1 MKKLSILLTLI
12 VTLGMFTACGSSDNE
27 TPETTEP
34 TSEGGTLIMATEAG
48 FAPYEYTEDGSE
60 VIGVD
65 VDIANEIAKDMGKE
79 LKILNMDF
87 DTVLISVQQGKAD
100 FGAAGISVTEE
111 RKKNMDF
118 SVEYA
123 VSKIVLV
130 VKADNETI
138 KSADD
143 ITSDTII
150 GVQQGNTADNYCQDE
165 YSSSTLKPYT
175 KFLQAALDL
184 DNDKIDC
191 IMMDSL
197 PAAQLVAQNPDL
209 KILEKEVFTDKYAI
223 AVQKGNT
230 EMLEQIN
237 STLNRLIE
245 EGKIDEFTI
254 KHSN

>member
-1 MKKLSILLTLI
+1 MVSGNVKTTDNISSTL
-12 VTLGMFTACGSSDNE
+12 FTKQTKTTNTDSKDFGVVMNQTSKQNSNKSSNDVKTDNK
-27 TPETTEP
+27 
-34 TSEGGTLIMATEAG
+34 
-48 FAPYEYTEDGSE
+48 
-60 VIGVD
+60 VD
-65 VDIANEIAKDMGKE
+65 VKNDEYGSTKNEI
-79 LKILNMDF
+79 
-87 DTVLISVQQGKAD
+87 
-100 FGAAGISVTEE
+100 
-111 RKKNMDF
+111 
-118 SVEYA
+118 
-123 VSKIVLV
+123 
-130 VKADNETI
+130 KADNETI

-175 KFLQAALDL
+175 KFLQATLDL